1 MTTETHHLVVSGI
14 RVEVVRK
21 DIKNLHLGVY
31 PPLGRVRVAA
41 PLMVN
46 DEAVRLAVINKLGW
60 IKRQR
65 AKFAEQPRQSQR
77 EMVSG
82 ESHYVLGRRYRLRVH
97 EVDAPARVALR
108 GIASLDLFVRPGT
121 SAEQRE
127 AILMRWHREKLNAL
141 IPPLLEKWQPIM
153 GVQAAEWGIKK
164 MKTKWGTCTPTARR
178 IWFNLELAKKPA
190 MCLEYIAVHELVH
203 LLERNHTD
211 RFTAL
216 MDGFLPNW
224 RVCRETL
231 NAGVLGHE
239 VWEY

>member
-1 MTTETHHLVVSGI
+1 MTTETHHLTVSGI
-14 RVEVVRK
+14 KVEVVRK

-41 PLMVN
+41 PLVVN
-46 DEAVRLAVINKLGW
+46 DEAVRLAVIDKLGW
-60 IKRQR
+60 IRRQR

-127 AILMRWHREKLNAL
+127 AVLMRWHREQLNAL
-141 IPPLLEKWQPIM
+141 IPPCWRSGSRSLAFRRPH
-153 GVQAAEWGIKK
+153 WGIKK
-164 MKTKWGTCTPTARR
+164 MKTKWGSCTPTARR

-203 LLERNHTD
+203 LLVRHHD
-211 RFTAL
+211 DQFVAL
-216 MDGFLPNW
+216 MS
-224 RVCRETL
+224 RVMPQWQVYRAEL
-231 NAGVLGHE
+231 NDAPLGHE
-239 VWEY
+239 VW

>member
-1 MTTETHHLVVSGI
+1 MTTETHRLTVSGI

-31 PPLGRVRVAA
+31 PPLGWVRVAV
-41 PLMVN
+41 PLVVN
-46 DEAVRLAVINKLGW
+46 DEAVRLAVIDKLGW

-65 AKFAEQPRQSQR
+65 AKFAEQPRQSER

-121 SAEQRE
+121 RVEQRE
-127 AILMRWHREKLNAL
+127 AVLMRWHREQLNTL
-141 IPPLLEKWQPIM
+141 IPPLLAKWQPII
-153 GVQAAEWGIKK
+153 GVRAADWGIKK
-164 MKTKWGTCTPTARR
+164 MKTKWGTCTPKARR

-203 LLERNHTD
+203 LLERNHTE